1 MSDRRRRL
9 ACRNNHMR
17 EAKQGETK
25 AQVWE
30 AQVPGFYLT
39 PSRRPDGDADMTS
52 PMHPLGSSA
61 STDWHRTT
69 PPRTPPSDEPRV
81 NRLAGQANVDTAQ
94 IESLLTI
101 VLNSGV
107 ALVSNSPGME
117 RLNLWRRISAA
128 GRTCQGRNLTCHIR
142 QGFAMVNP
150 FHKEPTELPY
160 TLHHRQLFPGAN
172 DIEIYV
178 LVSEEGWK
186 RLYKNAF

>member
-1 MSDRRRRL
+1 MSDRRRKL
-9 ACRNNHMR
+9 ACRSNTCVR
-17 EAKQGETK
+17 PSKGKQSTSLGGSSARVLSDPIAT
-25 AQVWE
+25 
-30 AQVPGFYLT
+30 
-39 PSRRPDGDADMTS
+39 PDGDADMTS

-69 PPRTPPSDEPRV
+69 PPRMPPSDEPRV

-128 GRTCQGRNLTCHIR
+128 GRTCQATKLTCHIR
-142 QGFAMVNP
+142 QGFVVVILSTKNP
-150 FHKEPTELPY
+150 LTCPTHSIITNFFQE
-160 TLHHRQLFPGAN
+160 QM
-172 DIEIYV
+172 I
-178 LVSEEGWK
+178 S
-186 RLYKNAF
+186 RLMY